1 MDLTGDD
8 KKVVAVTG
16 EGFADVA
23 ALKAANVGFSMGSGV
38 PAAKSA
44 SKMILINDDVSSM
57 INAVLWGRNIYCN
70 VRRFLQFQ
78 IIFNV
83 STVLIVFIGAI
94 FRGATLFSVIHLLW
108 MNMIMD
114 TLAAIALAAER
125 PEPEAIK
132 EKPVSEDDNL
142 ITSYMWKQITG
153 MTVYISAV
161 MFIMFWFNEDFWGFT
176 YGMEDDMFRKGQPT
190 GKCQAFTMLFNL
202 FIWLHIFNLLACRDI
217 DEAKFRPFR
226 SLLKNWLFLAV
237 LASIIGFQYVMVEYG
252 GVLARTSG
260 LTSQQHAFSVLIG
273 STSLIVSNVIK
284 KLPHQISKFLD
295 LGFQDKHIKPEDGNK
310 LMALYDK
317 VSNIQADDIV
327 KKRDKKDDK
336 EKAKNVVVDVYQ
348 RDEEQQDE

>member
-1 MDLTGDD
+1 MTAEHFRKNGGNFLEGSDSIEDIEQFRHLIRPSHGGDNRFVHPVKVIARVTPHDKLVLTKGLKQLTGSDQ
-8 KKVVAVTG
+8 KVVAVTG

-23 ALKAANVGFSMGSGV
+23 ALKASDVGFSMGSGV

-44 SKMILINDDVSSM
+44 AKMILINDDVSSM

-83 STVLIVFIGAI
+83 TTVLIVFIGAI

-132 EKPVSEDDNL
+132 EKPVTKDDNL
-142 ITSYMWKQITG
+142 ITPYMWKQITG
-153 MTVYISAV
+153 MTIYISTV

-176 YGMEDDMFRKGQPT
+176 YRMEDDMFNKGEPT
-190 GKCQAFTMLFNL
+190 LKCYAFTMLFNL

-217 DEAKFRPFR
+217 DETKFRPFR
-226 SLLKNWLFLAV
+226 SLYKNWLFLAV
-237 LASIIGFQYVMVEYG
+237 LISIIGFQYVMVEFG

-260 LTSQQHAFSVLIG
+260 LT
-273 STSLIVSNVIK
+273 
-284 KLPHQISKFLD
+284 
-295 LGFQDKHIKPEDGNK
+295 
-310 LMALYDK
+310 
-317 VSNIQADDIV
+317 
-327 KKRDKKDDK
+327 
-336 EKAKNVVVDVYQ
+336 
-348 RDEEQQDE
+348 